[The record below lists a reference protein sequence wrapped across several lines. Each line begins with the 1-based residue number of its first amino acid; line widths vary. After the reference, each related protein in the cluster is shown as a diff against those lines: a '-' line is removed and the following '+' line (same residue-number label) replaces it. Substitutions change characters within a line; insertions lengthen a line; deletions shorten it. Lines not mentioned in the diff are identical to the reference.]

1 MRLAYQF
8 QGQTVKGQGWRWSG
22 HAVSAEPGGH
32 TASYNY
38 GKNRSRIRNPDMIES
53 IYVEMGSQVENKNQN
68 STLSAKAKFR
78 PISVGYLID

>member
-1 MRLAYQF
+1 
-8 QGQTVKGQGWRWSG
+8 
-22 HAVSAEPGGH
+22 
-32 TASYNY
+32 
-38 GKNRSRIRNPDMIES
+38 MIES